1 MKTYKLIQL
10 LKRDHDNR
18 DTFLPIGT
26 PREIR
31 GYLRPVRSNSAD
43 ALKLSQ
49 WRNENFRSFFS
60 WICPDEYE
68 VLNWLENYQQNVRDI
83 IFVIETL
90 SERSVGQLSLYNIDI
105 STKSAEFGRVI
116 KDKTGC
122 GHDLMQD
129 AGISLLR
136 WGYRTL
142 ELENIFLEV
151 FSENFSAI
159 AYYKRLGFSVLSI
172 IRKKKSI
179 TDQGII
185 RWEDTDEITGGSST
199 GEVRQAV
206 RMVIRKDDFTQRAG
220 D

>member
-1 MKTYKLIQL
+1 MTETDRI
-10 LKRDHDNR
+10 
-18 DTFLPIGT
+18 
-26 PREIR
+26 
-31 GYLRPVRSNSAD
+31 
-43 ALKLSQ
+43 
-49 WRNENFRSFFS
+49 
-60 WICPDEYE
+60 
-68 VLNWLENYQQNVRDI
+68 NWLENYQQNVRDI

-129 AGISLLR
+129 AAISLLR

-151 FSENFSAI
+151 FSENLSAI